1 MWKIYKKKTFFAFK
15 GKVWLSL
22 TRFFMKLTTA
32 EWHQMEISCIDCRQ
46 S

>member
-1 MWKIYKKKTFFAFK
+1 
-15 GKVWLSL
+15 
-22 TRFFMKLTTA
+22 MKLTTA